1 MVYLSFY
8 LAVEAVAAAETK
20 SSEVKDTQVV
30 EAVAAVELLLCTL
43 TLKKLMMLIK
53 AATY

>member
-8 LAVEAVAAAETK
+8 LAAEVEVAAETK
-20 SSEVKDTQVV
+20 SSEVKDTQVA
-30 EAVAAVELLLCTL
+30 EAAEAAEPLLSTL
-43 TLKKLMMLIK
+43 TLKELMICIQ

>member
-8 LAVEAVAAAETK
+8 LVAEAEAEVETK
-20 SSEVKDTQVV
+20 STGVKDTQVV
-30 EAVAAVELLLCTL
+30 EAAEAVEPLLSTL
-43 TLKKLMMLIK
+43 TLKELMICIQ